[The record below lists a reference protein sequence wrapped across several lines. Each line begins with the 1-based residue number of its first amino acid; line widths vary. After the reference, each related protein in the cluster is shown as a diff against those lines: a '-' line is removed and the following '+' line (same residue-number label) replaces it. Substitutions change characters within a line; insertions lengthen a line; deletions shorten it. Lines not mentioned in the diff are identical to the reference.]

1 MFPPPLPLPPL
12 LRTMLRLVE
21 PSLVPRV
28 ASLAALAWCAG
39 TAGAALCKQ
48 EEGKREEGEG

>member
-1 MFPPPLPLPPL
+1 MPPL

-28 ASLAALAWCAG
+28 ASLAALAWCPG